1 MSEFDDLE
9 KKGKD
14 LTGDSKKEFDKY
26 LSELKKVQDA
36 SNIKIDIDGW
46 EKATKDLKRY
56 EDEIDEIEKKIKAA
70 TDDTTKKNLETVKEV
85 AEAAKKS
92 AKSQIDSATTVENH
106 IFSSYSGALDKIK
119 AVTHNTYFQYEIGE
133 KIAKQYKSVNKSLGI
148 TGDRAFAVS
157 KNFREALPDIERMGG
172 TAEDLAET
180 YKAFSDQSG
189 RQNVLSAQNLKNMSA
204 FALSTGLAEG
214 EAARLYERF
223 TLMGKSI
230 DDSHKMLNELVNSSN
245 KLGINSTKVL
255 KLLTQEM
262 SSMQRMS
269 FKGGVEAMT
278 EMAKLAVKMR
288 MDISDMLGMA
298 DKFYEPEAAIEAAA
312 QLQLMG
318 GDIAAAFGDPF
329 ETMYLARNK
338 PEELSKKLQTMTENM
353 IEFNKETGEYDL
365 PAEARQQLSFAAE
378 QLGISK
384 DRMIDLAFQSSK
396 IKDIKMDV
404 SGNIADDDMR
414 ETLAGMA
421 QMKDGKW
428 VVDVGGEQIDIADIT
443 QEQADKLKAFSDEN
457 IMKTQ
462 ALATQTNTEAIE
474 NNTKAIMTDIA
485 ISTGMYELTEA
496 GIKKSTQTASQ
507 IFGNMMG
514 GIREYTNVIRDGATE
529 VLASSD
535 NQTSNYLSEAASMF
549 GGQITGFLKESN
561 FDKYKDQAEEGFN
574 EITNMFERNSTIDK
588 TINNIDEG
596 STKRVISS
604 FYESLKTT
612 STDNTTN
619 NTSNID
625 AQNINTNRN
634 VNLSNN
640 SQNVNVGGNVN
651 VNLNVTADGSGVGNL
666 TDEDKKKIQ
675 KNITNSTIKG
685 VNSLVQGGSM
695 SGQDNL
701 ILQEDNP

>member
-1 MSEFDDLE
+1 
-9 KKGKD
+9 
-14 LTGDSKKEFDKY
+14 
-26 LSELKKVQDA
+26 
-36 SNIKIDIDGW
+36 
-46 EKATKDLKRY
+46 
-56 EDEIDEIEKKIKAA
+56 
-70 TDDTTKKNLETVKEV
+70 
-85 AEAAKKS
+85 
-92 AKSQIDSATTVENH
+92 
-106 IFSSYSGALDKIK
+106 
-119 AVTHNTYFQYEIGE
+119 
-133 KIAKQYKSVNKSLGI
+133 
-148 TGDRAFAVS
+148 
-157 KNFREALPDIERMGG
+157 
-172 TAEDLAET
+172 
-180 YKAFSDQSG
+180 
-189 RQNVLSAQNLKNMSA
+189 
-204 FALSTGLAEG
+204 
-214 EAARLYERF
+214 
-223 TLMGKSI
+223 
-230 DDSHKMLNELVNSSN
+230 
-245 KLGINSTKVL
+245 
-255 KLLTQEM
+255 
-262 SSMQRMS
+262 
-269 FKGGVEAMT
+269 
-278 EMAKLAVKMR
+278 MR

-396 IKDIKMDV
+396 IKDIKMNV

-485 ISTGMYELTEA
+485 ISTGVYEITEA

-529 VLASSD
+529 FMGSSD
-535 NQTSNYLSEAASMF
+535 NQTSNYLSEIASMF
-549 GGQITGFLKESN
+549 GGKITGLLKESN
-561 FDKYKDQAEEGFN
+561 FDKYKDQAEGGFKEVIN
-574 EITNMFERNSTIDK
+574 VFERNSTIAK
-588 TINNIDEG
+588 TINNMDEG
-596 STKRVISS
+596 PTKIYASNA
-604 FYESLKTT
+604 YESLKTT

-625 AQNINTNRN
+625 AQNINTNRS

-640 SQNVNVGGNVN
+640 SQKVNVDGSVNVNVS
-651 VNLNVTADGSGVGNL
+651 VTADGSGVGNL

-675 KNITNSTIKG
+675 KDITNSTIKG
-685 VNSLVQGGSM
+685 VNSLMDGGSI

-701 ILQEDNP
+701 ILQEDNF